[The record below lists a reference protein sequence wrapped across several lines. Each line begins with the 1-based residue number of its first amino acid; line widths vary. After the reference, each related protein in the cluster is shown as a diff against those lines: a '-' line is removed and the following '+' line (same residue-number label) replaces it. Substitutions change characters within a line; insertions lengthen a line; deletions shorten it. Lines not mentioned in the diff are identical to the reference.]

1 MEDRFMHD
9 AEIAITL
16 MNRWERRETIEAGQ
30 SAVELLREGE
40 LDFRHFTGQLVAGST
55 PREHGWTFECLEFDD
70 GSRAFRLA
78 DTVES
83 CARTPWAAI
92 APMRGTPAAE

>member
-1 MEDRFMHD
+1 MHD

-16 MNRWERRETIEAGQ
+16 MNRWERRETVKAGQ
-30 SAVELLREGE
+30 SAVELLREGD
-40 LDFRHFTGQLVAGST
+40 LGFRHITGQLVAGST
-55 PREHGWTFECLEFDD
+55 PREDGWTFECLEFDD

-78 DTVES
+78 DNVES

-92 APMRGTPAAE
+92 PPMLQTTTPE

>member
-1 MEDRFMHD
+1 MHD

-16 MNRWERRETIEAGQ
+16 MNRWERHDADDADL
-30 SAVELLREGE
+30 SAVDLLREGE
-40 LDFRHFTGQLVAGST
+40 LGFRHITGQLVAGSA
-55 PREHGWTFECLEFDD
+55 PRDHAWAFECLEFDD

-78 DTVES
+78 DNIES

-92 APMRGTPAAE
+92 PPMRHATTQE